1 MHWRLQFQHK
11 SSEASDDPTSSLL
24 FAGDDEER
32 YILFPKFELI
42 VMMLILTWGCFLF
55 VDLSLLTYFFLW
67 RFEVIVVINSVLKF
81 LSFFIYLYFQIH
93 FDYRF
98 L

>member
-1 MHWRLQFQHK
+1 MLWRLQFQHK

-55 VDLSLLTYFFLW
+55 VDLSLLTFFFFFFLW
-67 RFEVIVVINSVLKF
+67 RFEVIVVINSVFELLYLF
-81 LSFFIYLYFQIH
+81 VFPDSF
-93 FDYRF
+93 
-98 L
+98 